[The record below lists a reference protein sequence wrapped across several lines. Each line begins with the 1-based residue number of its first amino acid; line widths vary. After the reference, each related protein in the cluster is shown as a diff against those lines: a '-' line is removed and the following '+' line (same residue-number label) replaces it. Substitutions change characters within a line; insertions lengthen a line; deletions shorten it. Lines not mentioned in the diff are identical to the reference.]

1 MLVKYVRFDIKMRLF
16 HSIRLLGEEEEKR
29 ENFSRSLLTIANVG
43 ANGKIDKLVE
53 SSKDERA
60 KRKTHVEIVKMFI
73 NREELR
79 KKFSLVLSHLS
90 NHMEAMTMLF
100 APHSTHTRYKKS
112 FNISSANFLS
122 IRINTAV
129 IQQCI
134 AFFHLPI
141 AAWIH
146 FTQSSCPFRSA

>member
-53 SSKDERA
+53 SSKAERA
-60 KRKTHVEIVKMFI
+60 KRKTHVESVKMFI

-79 KKFSLVLSHLS
+79 KKFSLVLSHLLS
-90 NHMEAMTMLF
+90 SFEPYGSDDDAFRATLN
-100 APHSTHTRYKKS
+100 PHT
-112 FNISSANFLS
+112 I
-122 IRINTAV
+122 
-129 IQQCI
+129 
-134 AFFHLPI
+134 
-141 AAWIH
+141 
-146 FTQSSCPFRSA
+146 

>member
-16 HSIRLLGEEEEKR
+16 HSIRLGEEEEKR

-53 SSKDERA
+53 SSKAERA
-60 KRKTHVEIVKMFI
+60 KRKTHVESVKMFI
-73 NREELR
+73 NREESR

-100 APHSTHTRYKKS
+100 APHSAHTRYKKAS
-112 FNISSANFLS
+112 ISRRL
-122 IRINTAV
+122 I
-129 IQQCI
+129 
-134 AFFHLPI
+134 FFP
-141 AAWIH
+141 
-146 FTQSSCPFRSA
+146 SE